1 MRVLVTGA
9 AGQLGRDIVSAL
21 RSLEMAE
28 VTSADHGSLAV
39 EDRAAVD
46 ELFDSVGPDVVIH
59 TAAFTDVDG
68 CETDPERAN
77 AVNVLGT
84 GHVTQAADKTG
95 AHLVYIS
102 TDYVFDGRDS
112 RPYRES
118 DPTNPISVYGSSKL
132 AGELLCPESATIV
145 RTSWLSGAHGA
156 NFVRTVLRLGER
168 SGELR
173 FVDDQRG
180 SPTFT
185 SDLAPAVVALGMDRR
200 AGCFHVTNR
209 GEASRFELA
218 RETLAVAGAD
228 PGRVHPIPTR
238 ELDPPR
244 PAARP
249 AYSVLDSSAFESA
262 GYAPLPPWRDGLT
275 RLVAQLNGNT

>member
-9 AGQLGRDIVSAL
+9 AGQLGRDILSAL
-21 RSLEMAE
+21 RPHQMVE
-28 VTSADHGSLAV
+28 VTGADHDSLAV

-46 ELFDSVGPDVVIH
+46 ELFDSVRPDVVIH
-59 TAAFTDVDG
+59 TAALTDVDG
-68 CETDPERAN
+68 CETDPQRAN
-77 AVNVLGT
+77 AVNALGT
-84 GHVTQAADKTG
+84 GNVAGAADRAG
-95 AHLVYIS
+95 AHLVYVS
-102 TDYVFDGRDS
+102 TDYVFDGRSS

-145 RTSWLSGAHGA
+145 RTSWLSGAHAA

-168 SGELR
+168 AGELR

-185 SDLAPAVVALGMDRR
+185 ADLAPAVVALAMDRR

-218 RETLAVAGAD
+218 QETLAIAGAD
-228 PGRVHPIPTR
+228 PGRVQPIPTE

-244 PAARP
+244 PATRP
-249 AYSVLDSSAFESA
+249 AYSVLDTSVFEDA
-262 GYAPLPPWRDGLT
+262 GYPPLPPWRDGLA
-275 RLVAQLNGNT
+275 RLVAQLNGET